1 VRLEAKGEPMF
12 NVLRRRL
19 MRLTPIICAIGCLL
33 GLAGPALSADA
44 AAAPDGRPM
53 VKVDPR
59 AQYKVVYDIHSAGT
73 AAGISKGLYY
83 ARGLIEAYG
92 KQGVEPA
99 QLDIHLV
106 LHGDAAQFLLIDET
120 YQNVV
125 NDPFAVNLNAKITQ
139 DLLNLGVSVEICH
152 SVMRAKGWT
161 PADVLPGVTI
171 VHDGY
176 TRLIKLQND
185 GYAYIG
191 GF

>member
-1 VRLEAKGEPMF
+1 MNPTQLIGIVSGILWLA
-12 NVLRRRL
+12 
-19 MRLTPIICAIGCLL
+19 TPAI
-33 GLAGPALSADA
+33 AQDMVPSLSN
-44 AAAPDGRPM
+44 RTM
-53 VKVDPR
+53 VKVAPSAR
-59 AQYKVVYDIHSAGT
+59 PKVVYDIHSAEV

-92 KQGVEPA
+92 KQGVKSR

-106 LHGDAAQFLLIDET
+106 LHGDAAQYLLVDDT
-120 YQNVV
+120 YRDVV

-152 SVMRAKGWT
+152 SVMKAKGWT
-161 PADVLPGVTI
+161 ADDVLPGVTI

>member
-1 VRLEAKGEPMF
+1 MQFIKTL
-12 NVLRRRL
+12 
-19 MRLTPIICAIGCLL
+19 CAIGCVL
-33 GLAGPALSADA
+33 GLTGSSLAFGAVGAPAE
-44 AAAPDGRPM
+44 RPM
-53 VKVDPR
+53 VKVEPN
-59 AQYKVVYDIHSAGT
+59 APYKGVYDIHSDEI
-73 AAGISKGLYY
+73 AAGVSKGLYY

-92 KQGVEPA
+92 KQGVAPA

-120 YQNVV
+120 YQKAVK
-125 NDPFAVNLNAKITQ
+125 DPFAVNLNANITQ

-152 SVMRAKGWT
+152 SVMRARGWT

>member
-1 VRLEAKGEPMF
+1 
-12 NVLRRRL
+12 
-19 MRLTPIICAIGCLL
+19 MRLIRILCAIGCAL
-33 GLAGPALSADA
+33 GLAGPSLAADA
-44 AAAPDGRPM
+44 AAAPVRDM
-53 VKVDPR
+53 VKVDPGAR
-59 AQYKVVYDIHSAGT
+59 YKVVYDIHSAEL

-92 KQGVEPA
+92 KQGVKPA

-106 LHGDAAQFLLIDET
+106 LHGDAAKYLLIDET
-120 YQNVV
+120 YQKAV
-125 NDPFAVNLNAKITQ
+125 NDLFAVNLNAKITQ

-152 SVMRAKGWT
+152 SVMRAKGWK
-161 PADVLPGVTI
+161 PADVLAGVTI

>member
-1 VRLEAKGEPMF
+1 
-12 NVLRRRL
+12 
-19 MRLTPIICAIGCLL
+19 MRLSQVLFFIGCVL
-33 GLAGPALSADA
+33 GLASLAQANEASPH
-44 AAAPDGRPM
+44 PVERPM
-53 VKVDPR
+53 LKVDPG
-59 AQYKVVYDIHSAGT
+59 AHPKVVYDIHSNQI

-92 KQGVEPA
+92 KQGVKPE

-106 LHGDAAQFLLIDET
+106 LHGDAARFLLADET
-120 YQNVV
+120 YRKAID
-125 NDPFAVNLNAKITQ
+125 DPFAVNYNAKITQ
-139 DLLNLGVSVEICH
+139 DLLSLGVSVEICH
-152 SVMRAKGWT
+152 SVMRARGWT

-185 GYAYIG
+185 GYAYLG

>member
-1 VRLEAKGEPMF
+1 
-12 NVLRRRL
+12 
-19 MRLTPIICAIGCLL
+19 MRLAKIICAIGCVL
-33 GLAGPALSADA
+33 GLAGLSPAADA
-44 AAAPDGRPM
+44 AAAPVMREM

-59 AQYKVVYDIHSAGT
+59 AHFRVVYDIHSADI

-92 KQGVEPA
+92 KQGVTPA

-106 LHGDAAQFLLIDET
+106 LHGDAAQFLLTDDT
-120 YQNVV
+120 YQKAVK
-125 NDPFAVNLNAKITQ
+125 DPFAVNLNARITQ
-139 DLLNLGVSVEICH
+139 DLLNLGVGVEICH
-152 SVMRAKGWT
+152 SVMRANGWT